1 MLSFYLTAIADVDEK
16 ITFEKIYYNY
26 RKQMIYVA
34 LSILENNNDAEDAVH
49 TVFCKIAEKHM
60 KTVQT
65 LNDEQ
70 DLRCYLLKAVK
81 NTALNMKRDSK
92 NTVSLEEIDDVA
104 DGDDND
110 FLDEICSKA
119 MYSELL
125 NAIKNLSKTYSD
137 VLYLHFVLEMK
148 VNDIA
153 EFLNRNKDTVKKQ
166 LVRGKKLL
174 IESISVKR
182 GEENDKSRSVTSV
195 S

>member
-60 KTVQT
+60 KTVK
-65 LNDEQ
+65 NINNEQ
-70 DLRCYLLKAVK
+70 DLRSYLLKAVK
-81 NTALNMKRDSK
+81 NTALNMKRDNK
-92 NTVSLEEIDDVA
+92 TTVSLEEVCDVS
-104 DGDDND
+104 DGSDND

-119 MYSELL
+119 TYSELL

>member
-60 KTVQT
+60 KTVK
-65 LNDEQ
+65 NINNEQ
-70 DLRCYLLKAVK
+70 DLRSYLLKAVK